1 MVGQGSSVI
10 DFSLNK
16 KGTGYGDGVKLTVG
30 VGGTV
35 GIPTFSNHSDFEIEV
50 VRTQRD
56 TFNGW
61 YMGQLEVFDR
71 LDDKFNGTTK
81 TFNLSIDGEGVA
93 IVSQK
98 GSRVDVS
105 KTLLVFINNV
115 LQEPGVAHTTCKV
128 HL

>member
-16 KGTGYGDGVKLTVG
+16 KELDMVMV
-30 VGGTV
+30 
-35 GIPTFSNHSDFEIEV
+35 SNSLLVLVELLVFLHSPIHSDFEIEV

-105 KTLLVFINNV
+105 K
-115 LQEPGVAHTTCKV
+115 HTSRL
-128 HL
+128 HQ